1 MSAEAGCVI
10 RGSNKVFDVERLSK
24 AVTRPGHPIAM
35 LVMIVLIAGVQ
46 ACSTPARL
54 PAQPDDQ
61 LTQATVLGIPNARFY
76 PDEQGAELF
85 QEGMAS
91 VQKEMAALGVT
102 DMSQLPP
109 VYYLAISGGG
119 GDGAFGAGLL
129 NGWTETGT
137 RPEFKLVTGISTG
150 SLIAPFAFL
159 GPDYDDDL
167 KRVYTTIQ
175 DSDVYTERG
184 ITAVFDD
191 DAMLDTTP
199 LYDLISQIVDDE
211 MMAGFAREY
220 EKGRLLLIASTNL
233 DARQTVIWNIG
244 AIAASGKPGALELI
258 HKILL
263 ASAAMPVGFPPVMFD
278 VELDGVTYQEM
289 HVDGGAV
296 AQLILYPA
304 AVGEKAK
311 ALMEQQHISR
321 ERHAYIIRNGKL
333 TYETSPV
340 ERSTLPIAG
349 QAVSTMISSSGINDL
364 YRVYFICQE
373 DGVDYNL
380 AYIDSDFDLPEPD
393 TLFDKTYMN
402 ALFDY
407 GYDLGKTG
415 YSWKKYP
422 PYLNIE
428 E

>member
-1 MSAEAGCVI
+1 MSSTGI
-10 RGSNKVFDVERLSK
+10 RTMPPSRWRRKCT
-24 AVTRPGHPIAM
+24 AVAV
-35 LVMIVLIAGVQ
+35 LVVMGVAQ

-54 PAQPDDQ
+54 PAQPADH
-61 LTQATVLGIPNARFY
+61 LTEATVLDLPNARFY
-76 PDEQGAELF
+76 PDEQTAELF
-85 QEGMAS
+85 HEALEALQR
-91 VQKEMAALGVT
+91 EMAALGTT

-109 VYYLAISGGG
+109 VDYLAISGGG

-129 NGWTETGT
+129 VGWTEAGT

-184 ITAVFDD
+184 FTAVFDN

-199 LYDLISQIVDDE
+199 LFNLISEIVDDD
-211 MMAGFAREY
+211 MMAGIAREY
-220 EKGRLLLIASTNL
+220 EKGRLLLVASTNL

-244 AIAASGKPGALELI
+244 AIAASGKPGAKDLV
-258 HKILL
+258 HNILL

-278 VELDGVTYQEM
+278 VDYDGQTYQEM

-304 AVGEKAK
+304 AVGEEAK
-311 ALMEQQHISR
+311 EFMAQQHVSR
-321 ERHAYIIRNGKL
+321 ERHAYIIRNGRL
-333 TYETSPV
+333 TYDASPV

-349 QAVSTMISSSGINDL
+349 QAVSTMISSSGLNDL

-373 DGVDYNL
+373 DGVDFNL
-380 AYIDSDFDLPEPD
+380 AYIDNDFDQPEPD
-393 TLFDKTYMN
+393 DLFDKAYMN
-402 ALFDY
+402 ALYEY
-407 GYDLGKTG
+407 GYNLGKNG
-415 YSWKKYP
+415 YPWKKQP
-422 PYLNIE
+422 PYLKAQ
-428 E
+428 